1 MPEQWLDYRELAA
14 HWQIGPDAARARVRR
29 GNFKRRT
36 NNFGEVEVLLD
47 TDAPI
52 QRPRKRG
59 QGGQSGTATPSAT
72 PDAGTPP
79 AATAEAL
86 VAIAALEGHVATLKE
101 QLVKAEAATA
111 AERERVA
118 DLTAQFLRITA
129 DLLDA
134 RKADAAPPR
143 RSWWGRLVG

>member
-1 MPEQWLDYRELAA
+1 MSEQWLNYQQLAQLWA
-14 HWQIGPDAARARVRR
+14 MSPEAARTRARR
-29 GNFKRRT
+29 GRYQRRVG
-36 NNFGEVEVLLD
+36 NDGQAEVLVD
-47 TDAPI
+47 TAAP
-52 QRPRKRG
+52 RPKARPPRA
-59 QGGQSGTATPSAT
+59 GGQSRTGSTQPTPATES
-72 PDAGTPP
+72 PP
-79 AATAEAL
+79 PATAEAL
-86 VAIAALEGHVATLKE
+86 GAIAALEGHVATLKE